1 MTLQA
6 VEAGD
11 IGVAL
16 LFTIDPNISAQH
28 LVVLADDRGLRSAE
42 NITPLVGRDVIVR
55 YGPGVVALLNVV
67 SALLDAGTLRALDAR
82 VALAGQD
89 SGLVACRWLR
99 AQGLTLAGGDVQ

>member
-16 LFTIDPNISAQH
+16 LFTTDPGIPAQH

-55 YGPGVVALLNVV
+55 YGPNLLVALNTV
-67 SALLDAGTLRALDAR
+67 SALLDTGPPRALHAR
-82 VALAGQD
+82 VALGHDAR
-89 SGLVACRWLR
+89 LVAGSWLR
-99 AQGLTLAGGDVQ
+99 AQGLTLAGGDVH

>member
-16 LFTIDPNISAQH
+16 LFTIDPNIPARH

-67 SALLDAGTLRALDAR
+67 SALLDPARCVRWTRGLRWRGRTPGWWPAAGCVHR
-82 VALAGQD
+82 G
-89 SGLVACRWLR
+89 
-99 AQGLTLAGGDVQ
+99 